1 MLRGVCILVL
11 GVLLAAVVIVVAE
24 GGLVL
29 FDMAPPIPLFVD
41 NSFSDSPAYA
51 VNPGY
56 YQQFMYRL
64 GGKPTPEDFEM
75 WGFSIPK
82 VKPPDTCRIVVL
94 GGSAAFGHP
103 TPEYGFHEILK
114 VMLKNAAPEL
124 NIELCNLACPILN
137 AYVMREVAEL
147 SKAIDPDLFIVYMGN
162 NEYDGPFGPA
172 WHSNTFWANS
182 VQQPCLRFSRNLR
195 SIRLAGQ
202 IGRRMGMNPWEN
214 VDPEAYFNTILPVA
228 QSTRSRDTMQTRFES
243 YITRICAIAHEAGAQ
258 VVLSSVA
265 TNLKDWPPFV
275 SCNDPMLSPQAL
287 TEWVRSY
294 QLGQSFEQSGDI
306 DKALDAYS
314 AAEKMDSKHAGLQF
328 HLGKCRLLLGKIADA
343 RKAFETARDYDCY
356 PFRADS
362 FLNDAIR
369 RVAKQHA
376 AQGVFFADAEASLN
390 QCDSNGIS
398 GNGLFYDNVHLLFP
412 GNYAIAACLFAP
424 VAEALRKAG
433 YDLPA
438 EKTPLTSEECKAR
451 LGLCAREYHR
461 HYQRALEHLKYQTG
475 VAAFQPALKDH
486 DTTWLENEVRLLLE
500 TADKAPESAQSSL
513 KKTLEQY
520 PDNYHL
526 YQSLIHYLVQ
536 EGDTQAALIQAGE
549 MATSFKERPDA
560 QLLYARILESAGDS
574 QKSNALRNRLNALI
588 YWNAF

>member
-1 MLRGVCILVL
+1 
-11 GVLLAAVVIVVAE
+11 
-24 GGLVL
+24 
-29 FDMAPPIPLFVD
+29 
-41 NSFSDSPAYA
+41 
-51 VNPGY
+51 
-56 YQQFMYRL
+56 
-64 GGKPTPEDFEM
+64 
-75 WGFSIPK
+75 
-82 VKPPDTCRIVVL
+82 
-94 GGSAAFGHP
+94 
-103 TPEYGFHEILK
+103 
-114 VMLKNAAPEL
+114 
-124 NIELCNLACPILN
+124 
-137 AYVMREVAEL
+137 
-147 SKAIDPDLFIVYMGN
+147 
-162 NEYDGPFGPA
+162 
-172 WHSNTFWANS
+172 
-182 VQQPCLRFSRNLR
+182 
-195 SIRLAGQ
+195 
-202 IGRRMGMNPWEN
+202 MGMNPWEN

-424 VAEALRKAG
+424 IAEALRKAG

-438 EKTPLTSEECKAR
+438 EETPLTSEECKAR

-513 KKTLEQY
+513 KK
-520 PDNYHL
+520 
-526 YQSLIHYLVQ
+526 
-536 EGDTQAALIQAGE
+536 
-549 MATSFKERPDA
+549 R
-560 QLLYARILESAGDS
+560 
-574 QKSNALRNRLNALI
+574 
-588 YWNAF
+588 